1 MSLLPLLFVGLGVV
15 LLLAAWAVWHQ
26 GRRIRECVRDL
37 LALPD
42 DMHPMDWPQRA
53 STVLRRAGIGGMAW
67 RGQWFGDPVQGHWGQ
82 PAQPDWTHL
91 SLDAGPDC
99 RIELSWAG
107 LARTNEAKALAL
119 VVVDVFVQSWLSR
132 MRERTQAVAVALAQ
146 RAHVHLYWQH
156 DMRNLAQWVGLMAD
170 EFGSASPEKL
180 PRLAQRLQQ
189 QAPLV
194 LAKAK
199 KLLEAT
205 QAGTPLAP
213 PPSPAFSPVFTP
225 PPAPMPSPPS
235 PEPGR
240 AAQAEPPPVPP
251 VPDPQP
257 TVPVLGVVAGAAQL
271 AGLSLQCEP
280 AHGTSL
286 TTPHTTA
293 LHARALERT
302 LDNIF
307 SNIARD
313 GGARV
318 QGRALRLTWAVQ
330 DEQFQARLLTPHLST
345 PWPERPFEPMQTHTG
360 TGSGLGL
367 YQARR
372 SLRDVGGDL
381 TAQPTPDG
389 IAFEWRVALCAQR
402 QIF

>member
-26 GRRIRECVRDL
+26 GRRVRECVSEL

-42 DMHPMDWPQRA
+42 DIHPMDWPEQA
-53 STVLRRAGIGGMAW
+53 SPVLRRAGIAGMAW
-67 RGQWFGDPVQGHWGQ
+67 QGQWFGDPVQGQWGN
-82 PAQPDWTHL
+82 PAHPNWTGL
-91 SLDAGPDC
+91 TLEAGPDC

-107 LARTNEAKALAL
+107 LARTNEANALAL

-194 LAKAK
+194 LAKAQ
-199 KLLEAT
+199 KLLAAT
-205 QAGTPLAP
+205 QAVTPQAP
-213 PPSPAFSPVFTP
+213 PLSP
-225 PPAPMPSPPS
+225 PPAPPFVAPAAPMPSTPS
-235 PEPGR
+235 PAPGP
-240 AAQAEPPPVPP
+240 AAHAEAPPAAPA
-251 VPDPQP
+251 PDPQP
-257 TVPVLGVVAGAAQL
+257 TFPVLGVVAGAAQL

-280 AHGTSL
+280 AEGQ
-286 TTPHTTA
+286 PHLSA

-313 GGARV
+313 GAARV
-318 QGRALRLTWAVQ
+318 QGQALRLTWAVQ
-330 DEQFQARLLTPHLST
+330 GDQLQARLLTPHLST
-345 PWPERPFEPMQTHTG
+345 PWPARPFEPMQAHPTG

-381 TAQPTPDG
+381 TAQPTPEG
-389 IAFEWRVALCAQR
+389 IAFEWRVALVEQR

>member
-1 MSLLPLLFVGLGVV
+1 MNLLPLLFLGLGVV

-42 DMHPMDWPQRA
+42 DTHPMDWPQQA

-67 RGQWFGDPVQGHWGQ
+67 QGQWFGDPVQGQWGN
-82 PAQPDWTHL
+82 PSNPDWTGL
-91 SLDAGPDC
+91 TLEAGPDC
-99 RIELSWAG
+99 SIELSWAG

-132 MRERTQAVAVALAQ
+132 MRQRTQAVAVALAQ

-194 LAKAK
+194 LAKAQ

-205 QAGTPLAP
+205 H
-213 PPSPAFSPVFTP
+213 
-225 PPAPMPSPPS
+225 
-235 PEPGR
+235 EPWP
-240 AAQAEPPPVPP
+240 AQA
-251 VPDPQP
+251 QP
-257 TVPVLGVVAGAAQL
+257 AAALQPARPVLEVVASAAQL
-271 AGLSLQCEP
+271 AGLLLRCEP
-280 AHGTSL
+280 AHGD
-286 TTPHTTA
+286 PHISA
-293 LHARALERT
+293 PHARALERT

-307 SNIARD
+307 SNVARD
-313 GGARV
+313 GVARA
-318 QGRALRLTWAVQ
+318 QGQALRLTWAVQ
-330 DEQFQARLLTPHLST
+330 GDQLQARLLTPHLST
-345 PWPERPFEPMQTHTG
+345 PWPERPFEPMQTA
-360 TGSGLGL
+360 TGSGMGL

-372 SLRDVGGDL
+372 SLRDVGGEL
-381 TAQPTPDG
+381 TAQNTAEG
-389 IAFEWRVALCAQR
+389 IAFGWSMPLGLALDAQR
-402 QIF
+402 QNF

>member
-1 MSLLPLLFVGLGVV
+1 MNLLPLLFVGLGVV
-15 LLLAAWAVWHQ
+15 MLLAAWAVWHQ

-42 DMHPMDWPQRA
+42 DIHPMDWPQQA

-67 RGQWFGDPVQGHWGQ
+67 QGQWFGDPVQGQWGN
-82 PAQPDWTHL
+82 PAHPDWTGL
-91 SLDAGPDC
+91 TLDAGPDC

-119 VVVDVFVQSWLSR
+119 VVVDVFVQGWLSR
-132 MRERTQAVAVALAQ
+132 MRQRTQAVAMALAQ

-194 LAKAK
+194 LAKAQ
-199 KLLEAT
+199 KLLAATEASAPFPAHGLVS
-205 QAGTPLAP
+205 QA
-213 PPSPAFSPVFTP
+213 PSPATRS
-225 PPAPMPSPPS
+225 
-235 PEPGR
+235 EPCSETDT
-240 AAQAEPPPVPP
+240 ATH
-251 VPDPQP
+251 PQP
-257 TVPVLGVVAGAAQL
+257 EGTPHAHRPALRACPVLAVVEGAAQL
-271 AGLSLQCEP
+271 AGLSLRCEP
-280 AHGTSL
+280 ANDN
-286 TTPHTTA
+286 PHISE

-307 SNIARD
+307 SNVARD
-313 GGARV
+313 GAARARG
-318 QGRALRLTWAVQ
+318 QALRLTWTVQ
-330 DEQFQARLLTPHLST
+330 GDQFQARLLTPHLAT
-345 PWPERPFEPMQTHTG
+345 PWPERPFEPMQTT

-381 TAQPTPDG
+381 KAQPTPEG
-389 IAFEWRVALCAQR
+389 IAFEWRVALCEQR

>member
-1 MSLLPLLFVGLGVV
+1 MNLLPLLFLGLGVV
-15 LLLAAWAVWHQ
+15 MLLAAWAVWHQ

-42 DMHPMDWPQRA
+42 DIHPMDWPQQA

-67 RGQWFGDPVQGHWGQ
+67 KGQWFGDPVQGLWGNS
-82 PAQPDWTHL
+82 AQPDWTGL
-91 SLDAGPDC
+91 TLEAGPDC
-99 RIELSWAG
+99 SIELSWAG

-132 MRERTQAVAVALAQ
+132 MRQRTQAVAVAMAQ

-194 LAKAK
+194 LAKAQ
-199 KLLEAT
+199 KLLAAT
-205 QAGTPLAP
+205 TQLGEPALAQ
-213 PPSPAFSPVFTP
+213 V
-225 PPAPMPSPPS
+225 
-235 PEPGR
+235 
-240 AAQAEPPPVPP
+240 Q
-251 VPDPQP
+251 QP
-257 TVPVLGVVAGAAQL
+257 TQPVLQVVAGAAQL
-271 AGLSLQCEP
+271 AGLSLRCEP
-280 AHGTSL
+280 AEGN
-286 TTPHTTA
+286 PHISA
-293 LHARALERT
+293 LNARALERT

-307 SNIARD
+307 SNVARD
-313 GGARV
+313 GAARA
-318 QGRALRLTWAVQ
+318 QGQALRLTWAVRG
-330 DEQFQARLLTPHLST
+330 DQFQARLLTPHLSV
-345 PWPERPFEPMQTHTG
+345 PWPERPFEPMQTT

-381 TAQPTPDG
+381 TAQPTPEG
-389 IAFEWRVALCAQR
+389 IAFDWRVALCEQR

>member
-1 MSLLPLLFVGLGVV
+1 MNLLPLLFVGLGAV

-26 GRRIRECVRDL
+26 GRRVRECVRDL

-42 DMHPMDWPQRA
+42 DTHPMDWPLQARP
-53 STVLRRAGIGGMAW
+53 VLQRAGIGGMAW
-67 RGQWFGDPVQGHWGQ
+67 QGQWFGDPVQGQWGNA
-82 PAQPDWTHL
+82 AQPDWTGL
-91 SLDAGPDC
+91 TLDAGPDC
-99 RIELSWAG
+99 SIELSWAG

-170 EFGSASPEKL
+170 EFGSASPDKL

-194 LAKAK
+194 LAKAQ
-199 KLLEAT
+199 KLLAAT
-205 QAGTPLAP
+205 QASA
-213 PPSPAFSPVFTP
+213 AMAP
-225 PPAPMPSPPS
+225 PPAPALSPQPM
-235 PEPGR
+235 
-240 AAQAEPPPVPP
+240 
-251 VPDPQP
+251 PDPQP
-257 TVPVLGVVAGAAQL
+257 SVPVLGVVAGAAEL
-271 AGLSLQCEP
+271 AGLPLQCEP
-280 AHGTSL
+280 GSG
-286 TTPHTTA
+286 TPHTTA

-313 GGARV
+313 GAVRV

-330 DEQFQARLLTPHLST
+330 GDQFQARLLTPHLST
-345 PWPERPFEPMQTHTG
+345 PWPERPFEPMQSLS
-360 TGSGLGL
+360 GSGLGL

-372 SLRDVGGDL
+372 SLRDVGGEL
-381 TAQPTPDG
+381 MAQATAEG
-389 IAFEWRVALCAQR
+389 IVFEWRVALCAQR

>member
-1 MSLLPLLFVGLGVV
+1 MNLLPLLFVGLGVV

-26 GRRIRECVRDL
+26 GRRVRECVRDL

-42 DMHPMDWPQRA
+42 DIHPMDWPQQA

-67 RGQWFGDPVQGHWGQ
+67 QGQWFGDPVQGQWGN
-82 PAQPDWTHL
+82 PSNPDWTGL
-91 SLDAGPDC
+91 TLEAGPDC
-99 RIELSWAG
+99 NIELSWAG

-132 MRERTQAVAVALAQ
+132 MRQRTQAVAVALAQ
-146 RAHVHLYWQH
+146 RAHLHLYWQH

-194 LAKAK
+194 LAKAQ
-199 KLLEAT
+199 KLLAATEAS
-205 QAGTPLAP
+205 AP
-213 PPSPAFSPVFTP
+213 PPAQGFALRAPSPATRS
-225 PPAPMPSPPS
+225 
-235 PEPGR
+235 EPGSEPD
-240 AAQAEPPPVPP
+240 AAPRPQSQATAHAQRPAL
-251 VPDPQP
+251 QAC
-257 TVPVLGVVAGAAQL
+257 PVLAVVEGAAQL
-271 AGLSLQCEP
+271 AGLSLRCES
-280 AHGTSL
+280 AHDN
-286 TTPHTTA
+286 PHISE

-307 SNIARD
+307 SNVARD
-313 GGARV
+313 GAARA
-318 QGRALRLTWAVQ
+318 QGQALRLTWAVQ
-330 DEQFQARLLTPHLST
+330 GDQFQARLLTPHLST
-345 PWPERPFEPMQTHTG
+345 PWPERPFEPMQTT

-381 TAQPTPDG
+381 TAQPTPEG
-389 IAFEWRVALCAQR
+389 IAFDWRVALFEQR